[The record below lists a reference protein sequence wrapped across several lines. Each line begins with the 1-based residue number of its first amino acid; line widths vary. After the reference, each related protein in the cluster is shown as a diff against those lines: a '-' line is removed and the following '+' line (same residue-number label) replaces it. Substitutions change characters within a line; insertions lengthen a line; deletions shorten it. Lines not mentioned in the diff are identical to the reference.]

1 MADEPTPRRPKSWS
15 DIPADIAGLVLRLL
29 PAHADRARFAAV
41 CPPWRAT
48 ARQRPLP
55 PPPPL
60 PLLALPDGTFY
71 SPPYD
76 EPFRFPG
83 FGFAGYKATCGSRLV
98 FPRDDGCF
106 LVNPFTGATVTLP
119 ALSSVRLR
127 PPNAVAK
134 YDQQGTAYPVTWMH
148 IRGSEHLHIS
158 KLILCLPSLVAAI
171 VGDGHISQIL
181 VCKPGGLSWSVRAY
195 DMVRNFQDMAFY
207 QGKLYA
213 IANDDEDLLVVNI
226 SQDQSTGDPQVSKI
240 GQAIKGEPFHSVWH
254 EFGTMDILAN
264 KKLYLVESHGSLLM
278 IRRKIWCW
286 SKQASDTDPEASRP
300 IVAGPNE
307 FEVFKAD
314 FEQSRWVKM
323 TTLGDEQVL
332 FLGRRC
338 SRAMSVSQYG
348 MSGDQIFFL
357 DDEEE
362 NLKQYYYSTEITSF
376 CVCDMRDGQVDSPLP
391 KASWKRCDEMRPVA
405 WLFPQD

>member
-1 MADEPTPRRPKSWS
+1 MA
-15 DIPADIAGLVLRLL
+15 AG
-29 PAHADRARFAAV
+29 RARV
-41 CPPWRAT
+41 R
-48 ARQRPLP
+48 RL
-55 PPPPL
+55 
-60 PLLALPDGTFY
+60 
-71 SPPYD
+71 PYD

-83 FGFAGYKATCGSRLV
+83 FGFADYKTTCGSWLV

-127 PPNAVAK
+127 PPNAAAK
-134 YDQQGTAYPVTWMH
+134 YDLQGCAYPVTWMH
-148 IRGSEHLHIS
+148 IHDSKKLHIS
-158 KLILCLPSLVAAI
+158 KLILCAPNLVAAI
-171 VGDGHISQIL
+171 IGIGQSSQVL

-195 DMVRNFQDMAFY
+195 DMVKNFQDMAFY

-213 IANDDEDLLVVNI
+213 IANDDENLLVVNI

-240 GQAIKGEPFHSVWH
+240 GQAIKGDPFHTVAH

-264 KKLYLVESHGSLLM
+264 KKLYLVESCGSLLM

-286 SKQASDTDPEASRP
+286 SKHACHTDPEALRP

-323 TTLGDEQVL
+323 TTLGDKQVL

-338 SRAMSVSQYG
+338 SRAISVSQYG
-348 MSGDQIFFL
+348 MTGDQIFFL

-362 NLKQYYYSTEITSF
+362 NCKQYDYAMEITSF
-376 CVCDMRDGQVDSPLP
+376 CVCDMRDGKVDSPLP
-391 KASWKRCDEMRPVA
+391 KASWKRCDEMRLVA